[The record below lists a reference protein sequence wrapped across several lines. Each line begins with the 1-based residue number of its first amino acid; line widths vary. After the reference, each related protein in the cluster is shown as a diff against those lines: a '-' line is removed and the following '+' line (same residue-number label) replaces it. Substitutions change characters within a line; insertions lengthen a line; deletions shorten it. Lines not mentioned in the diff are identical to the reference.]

1 MKTSMNDNVGD
12 RQRCMNMTAEGE
24 FLQCVSAVFNGK
36 EPGALRD
43 GVTADDVFEIGSRQ
57 DMFPVTFCALHSVKP
72 RPESSRWG
80 EHEKRFLDDC
90 MRSEIQMEECQKLIA
105 YLCGNGVKILP
116 LKGCVLK
123 DIYPSPNLRVMSDV
137 DLLYEGVSAK
147 RLMEL
152 MEAFGYSTEM
162 LDKGVHDVFYKKP
175 CMNIEL
181 HRRLVADNSHYKL
194 ILDNAFERAVPDNDT
209 PNLYHMKF
217 EDLYIHV
224 ITHAAKHFMVSGLGV
239 RPLGDV
245 YILNRKYGGN
255 WDKDYIDRQLGAAG
269 LTKFEKKIKDVAY
282 AFFGEETQKA
292 SEEDLELF
300 FRGSTYGKYGE
311 AIRWN
316 ALAKGKQGYILKKI
330 FPSLSDMK
338 LYFPVLRQH
347 PWAYPFVMVYRW
359 VDCLI
364 HKSGNVKKVFALT
377 RVSEAEENGVK
388 KIMNEYG
395 LGD

>member
-1 MKTSMNDNVGD
+1 
-12 RQRCMNMTAEGE
+12 MNMAAESE

-36 EPGALRD
+36 EPGTLRD

-57 DMFPVTFCALHSVKP
+57 DMLPVAFCALNSVKP
-72 RPESSRWG
+72 KPESSRWG

-90 MRSEIQMEECQKLIA
+90 MRSEIQMEECRKLIA

-123 DIYPSPNLRVMSDV
+123 GIYPSPSLRVMSDV

-147 RLMEL
+147 RLVEL

-181 HRRLVADNSHYKL
+181 HRRLVADNSPYKL

-245 YILNRKYGGN
+245 YVLNRKYGGS
-255 WDKDYIDRQLGAAG
+255 WDRDYIDRQLGAAG

-364 HKSGNVKKVFALT
+364 HRFGNVKKVFALT
-377 RVSEAEENGVK
+377 RVSEVEENGVK